1 MEQVLLRQAMTTISK
16 RVVQEILKAS
26 TSKLVVSAGIGTTVY
41 LASRTALAAPASAQ
55 GGGKPTPS
63 DEVFQDPIGTQVTR
77 MFMLRPEPRP
87 ALPPPGLDAP
97 AGKRKPYAGEPID
110 AVKFSPQA
118 AAEAKSRGEA
128 SAPCRYIGEVIL
140 T

>member
-1 MEQVLLRQAMTTISK
+1 V
-16 RVVQEILKAS
+16 
-26 TSKLVVSAGIGTTVY
+26 

-63 DEVFQDPIGTQVTR
+63 DEAFKDPIGTQVTR

-97 AGKRKPYAGEPID
+97 AGKRKPYVGEAID

-128 SAPCRYIGEVIL
+128 LSLHRRGHPDLSRMRRREVRGFGMTVIHGG
-140 T
+140 